1 MQGDTRKLIVLAQSL
16 EQPRIVKRIIEKS
29 LEYKVVHVY
38 GFKREIH
45 AVNNYSVLED
55 YDNISL
61 FIAGDMSNGK
71 YMGRISCYLRLL
83 FMIYSNMGLRLKH
96 LYTFGLD
103 LRILSVLLINKK
115 IDYEISDIL
124 WLYKKGFI
132 KKILSAVDLF
142 LAGKS
147 NKVVFTSKGFY
158 DRYYKDAVHT
168 DKVVIKENKFKSYG
182 KVFPIDQI
190 KTDAIRIAYI
200 GAFRYNEI
208 INNLLKTVEN
218 NKDLI
223 LNFYGDGHNKNIINA
238 VNESAE
244 THDNIS
250 FNGAFKNPDDLER
263 IYSENNINFVVYN
276 NSQANERVAM
286 PNKYYESGFFNVPI
300 VCAEKTYVGKRV
312 LEEKMGWTI
321 GTSYQEISEFFN
333 TLNLEELIKYHKKIK
348 ELDKSKFQL

>member
-1 MQGDTRKLIVLAQSL
+1 MSQDKRKLIILAQSL
-16 EQPRIVKRIIEKS
+16 EQPRIIKRIIEKS

-45 AVNNYSVLED
+45 SVNNFSVLND

-61 FIAGDMSNGK
+61 SIAGNMSNSK
-71 YMGRISCYLRLL
+71 YLSRIFCYLRLL
-83 FMIYSNMGLRLKH
+83 VKVYANMGLRQKH

-132 KKILSAVDLF
+132 KKILRGIDLF

-147 NKVVFTSKGFY
+147 NNVIFTSKGFY
-158 DRYYKDAVHT
+158 ERYYKDSVHI

-182 KVFPIDQI
+182 KVLPIQKI
-190 KTDAIRIAYI
+190 KTDGIKIAYI
-200 GAFRYNEI
+200 GAFRYNDI
-208 INNLLKTVEN
+208 INNLLKTVAQ
-218 NKDLI
+218 NKNLI
-223 LNFYGDGHNKNIINA
+223 LNFYGDGHNKSIINA
-238 VNESAE
+238 VIESAKKY
-244 THDNIS
+244 DNIS

-263 IYSENNINFVVYN
+263 IYSENNINFVVYD
-276 NSQANERVAM
+276 NSQENERVAM
-286 PNKYYESGFFNVPI
+286 PNKFYESGFFNIPI

-312 LEEKMGWTI
+312 LEEQMGWTI
-321 GTSYQEISEFFN
+321 GTSYEEISDFFN
-333 TLNLEELIKYHKKIK
+333 KLNVEELLKYHKKIMD
-348 ELDKSKFQL
+348 LNKSKFQL